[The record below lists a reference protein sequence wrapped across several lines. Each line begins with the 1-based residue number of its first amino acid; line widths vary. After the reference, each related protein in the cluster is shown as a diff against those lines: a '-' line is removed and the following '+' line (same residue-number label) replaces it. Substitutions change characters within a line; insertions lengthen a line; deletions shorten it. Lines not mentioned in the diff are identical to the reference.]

1 MHDGYDHHH
10 HDHDHAPAETAA
22 EMTAVL
28 TYMLQ
33 HNIHHG
39 EELKKLSETL
49 AEKGMAAA
57 SEEILEGVRFFE
69 QGNQKLAAALE
80 LVKKEG

>member
-1 MHDGYDHHH
+1 MHDGHDHHH
-10 HDHDHAPAETAA
+10 HHHDHAPAESAA

-33 HNIHHG
+33 HNIHHAD
-39 EELKKLSETL
+39 ELKKMSETL
-49 AEKGMAAA
+49 AEKGMQAA
-57 SEEILEGVRFFE
+57 SEKLLESVSFFTE
-69 QGNQKLAAALE
+69 GNEKLAAALE